1 VPLTRKVNELSGLPT
16 ELHKA
21 IYLKK

>member
-21 IYLKK
+21 IYLNK